1 MTRIVCRQLA
11 PRVGELGPN
20 CELSVHAVR
29 DAVARGA
36 DVVVLPELV
45 TSGYMFESKE
55 EAASMAI
62 TPDHELF
69 DFWADAAC
77 GHAVVIGGFC
87 EQGSD
92 GRLYNSAALV
102 DGTGLAAVYH
112 KVHLWDRERLVFE
125 PGSEAPPV
133 IETRA
138 GRIGV
143 LICYDLEFPEMTRML
158 ALAGAEMVAV
168 PTNWPLVDR
177 PEGEHPP
184 EVLIGMAAAR
194 TNRMFIACCDRTG
207 TERGQEW
214 TAGTSVIDAS
224 GWVRASAD
232 ADGWATADVELA
244 EADTKTLNEFN
255 DVLGDRRPELY
266 GRLVE
271 GSRLRM

>member
-20 CELSVHAVR
+20 CELSVQAVR
-29 DAVARGA
+29 EAVGHGA

-45 TSGYMFESKE
+45 TSGYMFESRE

-69 DFWADAAC
+69 SFWADAA
-77 GHAVVIGGFC
+77 GGRAVVVGGFC
-87 EQGSD
+87 EEGAD

-102 DGTGLAAVYH
+102 DHGGVAAVYR
-112 KVHLWDRERLVFE
+112 KVHLWDREKLVFE
-125 PGSEAPPV
+125 PGLEPPPV
-133 IETRA
+133 IDTSA

-143 LICYDLEFPEMTRML
+143 LICYDLEFPEMTRMV
-158 ALAGAEMVAV
+158 ALAGAELLAV

-177 PEGEHPP
+177 PDGERPP
-184 EVLIGMAAAR
+184 EVLIAQAAAR
-194 TNRMFIACCDRTG
+194 TNRMFIACCDRSG

-224 GWVRASAD
+224 GWVLAR
-232 ADGWATADVELA
+232 ADGHGTALADVDLA
-244 EADTKTLNEFN
+244 EARTKALTELA
-255 DVLGDRRPELY
+255 DALGDRRPELY
-266 GRLVE
+266 GGLAAPIQPV
-271 GSRLRM
+271 